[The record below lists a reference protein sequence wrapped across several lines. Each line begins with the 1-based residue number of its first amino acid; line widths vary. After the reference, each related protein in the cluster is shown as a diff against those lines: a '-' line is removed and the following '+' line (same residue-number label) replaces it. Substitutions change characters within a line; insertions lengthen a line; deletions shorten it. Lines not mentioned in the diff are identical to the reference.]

1 MTLQQTLA
9 VPAGWPGSLP
19 EYLVYTALIQLGKQP
34 GLDFVY
40 QSPLMGGRLERG
52 GLVIDVLFINPPDLA
67 INVQGE
73 YFHQQQ
79 GSTAIAR
86 DKMARAQ
93 LAGQGITLIFIDAG
107 DVTADPVRYVRDALN
122 YIDHSFL
129 GRG

>member
-52 GLVIDVLFINPPDLA
+52 GLVIDFLFINPPDLA

>member
-52 GLVIDVLFINPPDLA
+52 GLVIDFLFINPPDLA

-93 LAGQGITLIFIDAG
+93 LAGQGITLIFIGAG
-107 DVTADPVRYVRDALN
+107 DVTAEPVRYVRDALN

>member
-1 MTLQQTLA
+1 
-9 VPAGWPGSLP
+9 
-19 EYLVYTALIQLGKQP
+19 VYTALIQLGKQP

-52 GLVIDVLFINPPDLA
+52 GLVIDFLFINPPDLA

>member
-52 GLVIDVLFINPPDLA
+52 GLVIHFLFINPPDLA